1 MTTAVC
7 DCAGLTQP
15 RTLTNDDPVAA
26 DRREWG
32 MGHGHHHHMLDAA
45 PSPPSNMLTMYLSF
59 RIGRSVDDILFM
71 FDVLD
76 PVFIEYR
83 LFDADAERSPVLLKY
98 YCRTEA
104 GLVPA
109 IRARAGLGWAEESW

>member
-1 MTTAVC
+1 MTTAHC
-7 DCAGLTQP
+7 GMTQP

-32 MGHGHHHHMLDAA
+32 MGHGHHHHMLHPA

-59 RIGRSVDDILFM
+59 RIRRSVDDILFM

-76 PVFIEYR
+76 PVF
-83 LFDADAERSPVLLKY
+83 DADAEGSLVLLKY

-109 IRARAGLGWAEESW
+109 IRARAGLGWAVTV

>member
-26 DRREWG
+26 DRTQWG
-32 MGHGHHHHMLDAA
+32 MGHGHHHHHHHMLHPA

-59 RIGRSVDDILFM
+59 RIRRSVDDILFM

-76 PVFIEYR
+76 PVF
-83 LFDADAERSPVLLKY
+83 DADAEGSLVLLKY
-98 YCRTEA
+98 Y
-104 GLVPA
+104 
-109 IRARAGLGWAEESW
+109 

>member
-1 MTTAVC
+1 MTCHDPLLHVTTTVSSVHVQAVC

-26 DRREWG
+26 GRREWG
-32 MGHGHHHHMLDAA
+32 MGHGHHHHMLHPA
-45 PSPPSNMLTMYLSF
+45 PSPPSNMLTMYPSF

-76 PVFIEYR
+76 PVF
-83 LFDADAERSPVLLKY
+83 DADAEGSLVLLKY
-98 YCRTEA
+98 Y
-104 GLVPA
+104 
-109 IRARAGLGWAEESW
+109 

>member
-1 MTTAVC
+1 
-7 DCAGLTQP
+7 
-15 RTLTNDDPVAA
+15 
-26 DRREWG
+26 
-32 MGHGHHHHMLDAA
+32 
-45 PSPPSNMLTMYLSF
+45 MLTMYLSF
-59 RIGRSVDDILFM
+59 RISRSVDDILFM

-83 LFDADAERSPVLLKY
+83 LFDAEGSLVLLKY